1 MGNGGSTSVDGFA
14 KGVELLE
21 GDVPLAGEDV
31 AGELSPVCRDGE
43 IRVGGEDAEVVEIVG
58 SPAVVPVR
66 VLEFAEVVE
75 GGDLL
80 KSDLTESRT
89 LSDEVDQFNSRC
101 NAL

>member
-1 MGNGGSTSVDGFA
+1 MGGDG
-14 KGVELLE
+14 KIG
-21 GDVPLAGEDV
+21 
-31 AGELSPVCRDGE
+31 
-43 IRVGGEDAEVVEIVG
+43 VGGQNAEVVE
-58 SPAVVPVR
+58 VVSGTTVVSVR